1 MKEHN
6 ILLYVENLNAKV
18 CGHFEYKIAG
28 DKSNEVHKIEIKEFY
43 LDLLK
48 GQCLIKN
55 HTFKDF
61 WQNVEDVQNQ
71 LANNVNLT
79 VQ

>member
-18 CGHFEYKIAG
+18 SGHFEYKILG
-28 DKSNEVHKIEIKEFY
+28 EKTNEVHKIEIKEFV

-48 GQCLIKN
+48 G
-55 HTFKDF
+55 
-61 WQNVEDVQNQ
+61 
-71 LANNVNLT
+71 
-79 VQ
+79 